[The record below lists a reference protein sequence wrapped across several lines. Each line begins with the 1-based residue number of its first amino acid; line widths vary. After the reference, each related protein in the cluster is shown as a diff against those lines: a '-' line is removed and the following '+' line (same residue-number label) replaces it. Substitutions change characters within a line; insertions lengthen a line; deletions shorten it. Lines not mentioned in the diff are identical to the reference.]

1 MKHRNM
7 RTAVRVGLLPAG
19 IAVALAPAFAF
30 AQESG
35 KDATTLDKIEVTGSR
50 IRQASMET
58 AQPVIS
64 LSRADIQKQGFTS
77 VADIVQN
84 ISTAG
89 SPAISRADA
98 LASGE
103 NVGGQYV
110 DLRNLGPQR
119 TLVLIDGKRM
129 GITSGGYSDL
139 ASIPTSV
146 VERIE
151 VLTDG
156 ASAIYGSDAIAGVI
170 NIITRKHFEGAEAGA
185 YVGQYGQG
193 DGEKQVYNF
202 LIGSAGDRYA
212 VALGAEYTKEDPV
225 FAKDREYS
233 AYPMGPYHPTPNA
246 VDGANGWS
254 AVSQWGS
261 FIDPAGRSWTV
272 NRDGDPRKFSNYH
285 RTSSLNDRANSDQQM
300 WLQTGIE
307 RRSVFANGG
316 FDITDNVRFNSDVL
330 YTHRETLQQIAG
342 YPFQSVRSAGT
353 KMSASSYFNPVG
365 ADIDYA
371 RRTWEVPRQT
381 NSELTTYRFT
391 GGFEGSFDMADRPWD
406 WDVSYLYNQNEGL
419 KTATGNLFLPHVAS
433 AVGPSFLD
441 TDGVVKCGTSAKVIA
456 GCVPWNPMSSY
467 GATSQP
473 GNLGS
478 RALQDYL
485 FLPSHDKSVT
495 TTTIYSANLSGVL
508 ATLPAGDLGMA
519 TGYEHRREQA
529 QFEPDALKQSG
540 LSTDL
545 AGGPTRGGYSLDE
558 LYLEF
563 NVPILAEMA
572 GAKELSLDVAGRYS
586 DYSTF
591 GDTFNSKF
599 GLKWKPIDDLLF
611 RATYATG
618 FRAPTVDDL
627 YGGRSQTFDSFT
639 DPCDSSFG
647 AAKFNPSV
655 AARCAADGL
664 PANFRQQASGGVLAT
679 GPGTQT
685 NYPFW
690 SGSNDQLEP
699 ETAKTRTLGFV
710 YSPSWAEGLDVSL
723 DWWKIRIEN
732 VITPETATDLLDRC
746 YVLGVQ
752 SACSRFSRG
761 GLGPASVGQVTD
773 LTRASINAG
782 YQETAG
788 YDLGIGYG
796 LPETSFGKFR
806 IDWKSTYV
814 DYLESKRDNDPNTPI
829 EQFTGWNSN
838 FRIRSN
844 FKLDWSWGDFGA
856 TWTTRYYSG
865 MKEACAYDVDGG
877 PECNQPDFVSSYTL
891 AQPSHE
897 RGANSFHDVQFRY
910 STPWNA
916 TVSVGANNVFD
927 HEGPVLYGKPNSD
940 FAYYGGFDIGRFW
953 YLKYQQ
959 RF

>member
-1 MKHRNM
+1 
-7 RTAVRVGLLPAG
+7 
-19 IAVALAPAFAF
+19 
-30 AQESG
+30 
-35 KDATTLDKIEVTGSR
+35 
-50 IRQASMET
+50 
-58 AQPVIS
+58 
-64 LSRADIQKQGFTS
+64 
-77 VADIVQN
+77 
-84 ISTAG
+84 
-89 SPAISRADA
+89 
-98 LASGE
+98 
-103 NVGGQYV
+103 
-110 DLRNLGPQR
+110 
-119 TLVLIDGKRM
+119 
-129 GITSGGYSDL
+129 
-139 ASIPTSV
+139 
-146 VERIE
+146 
-151 VLTDG
+151 
-156 ASAIYGSDAIAGVI
+156 
-170 NIITRKHFEGAEAGA
+170 
-185 YVGQYGQG
+185 
-193 DGEKQVYNF
+193 
-202 LIGSAGDRYA
+202 
-212 VALGAEYTKEDPV
+212 
-225 FAKDREYS
+225 
-233 AYPMGPYHPTPNA
+233 
-246 VDGANGWS
+246 
-254 AVSQWGS
+254 
-261 FIDPAGRSWTV
+261 
-272 NRDGDPRKFSNYH
+272 
-285 RTSSLNDRANSDQQM
+285 
-300 WLQTGIE
+300 
-307 RRSVFANGG
+307 
-316 FDITDNVRFNSDVL
+316 
-330 YTHRETLQQIAG
+330 
-342 YPFQSVRSAGT
+342 
-353 KMSASSYFNPVG
+353 
-365 ADIDYA
+365 
-371 RRTWEVPRQT
+371 
-381 NSELTTYRFT
+381 
-391 GGFEGSFDMADRPWD
+391 
-406 WDVSYLYNQNEGL
+406 
-419 KTATGNLFLPHVAS
+419 
-433 AVGPSFLD
+433 
-441 TDGVVKCGTSAKVIA
+441 
-456 GCVPWNPMSSY
+456 
-467 GATSQP
+467 
-473 GNLGS
+473 
-478 RALQDYL
+478 
-485 FLPSHDKSVT
+485 
-495 TTTIYSANLSGVL
+495 
-508 ATLPAGDLGMA
+508 
-519 TGYEHRREQA
+519 
-529 QFEPDALKQSG
+529 
-540 LSTDL
+540 
-545 AGGPTRGGYSLDE
+545 
-558 LYLEF
+558 
-563 NVPILAEMA
+563 
-572 GAKELSLDVAGRYS
+572 
-586 DYSTF
+586 
-591 GDTFNSKF
+591 
-599 GLKWKPIDDLLF
+599 
-611 RATYATG
+611 
-618 FRAPTVDDL
+618 
-627 YGGRSQTFDSFT
+627 
-639 DPCDSSFG
+639 
-647 AAKFNPSV
+647 
-655 AARCAADGL
+655 L